1 MVISDHK
8 IRSVLDRYDIVS
20 EADLRT
26 AAELLTTPALPA
38 GMVRGIDA
46 ELARI
51 LDEPEYA

>member
-8 IRSVLDRYDIVS
+8 IRSVIDRYDIVS

-26 AAELLTTPALPA
+26 AAEWLTTPALPA
-38 GMVRGIDA
+38 GMVTGIDA

-51 LDEPEYA
+51 LDEPEDA